1 VPLQVPTPP
10 KIGEAEFKK
19 LMSYRSNNNV
29 PEDDSSY
36 LKRMSGVVRLYAAL
50 VQSPGVVWGKANPLG
65 IANGWKWL
73 ALVLNTDPLPGVTA
87 TVLFDFLEVAG
98 HALWKEYRNQFEK
111 LLCVLIKQ
119 YLPKIEAVTSAGQG
133 GPTTRLRQFLDVCIQ
148 TLHKYSLN
156 LIFHFVLLFR
166 NVLPLALSQNQKE
179 FYLLDCGGANTGSTF
194 WIVERLILVLPSG
207 LWRG

>member
-1 VPLQVPTPP
+1 MEGLP
-10 KIGEAEFKK
+10 
-19 LMSYRSNNNV
+19 
-29 PEDDSSY
+29 SS
-36 LKRMSGVVRLYAAL
+36 
-50 VQSPGVVWGKANPLG
+50 Q
-65 IANGWKWL
+65 
-73 ALVLNTDPLPGVTA
+73 
-87 TVLFDFLEVAG
+87 VAG

-119 YLPKIEAVTSAGQG
+119 YLPKYVSMYTSFHSLLAHTHTHTHTCTHAHTHTVDIGPFSHNFRIEAVTSAGQG